1 MFQRFSRGW
10 QLAKESF
17 AVLRGDKRLLLF
29 PVMSAIAAIVV
40 SVSFLV
46 PLALS
51 GALGEATNGQATPL
65 TYLILFLFY
74 YANYFVIVFFNSA
87 LVGAANICLSGG
99 HATLSDG
106 LGMARSRLGRIAAW
120 ALVAATVGLLL
131 RMIENRAEKL
141 GRIVAMLLGTAWTL
155 ITYFIIPV
163 IVFEDEGMFESVK
176 RSTRLL
182 KQTWG
187 EELGAGI
194 GFGLL
199 WFLLAIPGLALTLV
213 VAMVQPLLGFALG
226 VIYFLLLAA
235 TAAAV
240 KSIFTVALYRYA
252 SQGQVPSGFTP
263 ELVQNAFGVRR
274 IAGGA
279 TVG

>member
-1 MFQRFSRGW
+1 MFQRFARSW

-17 AVLRGDKRLLLF
+17 AVLRADKRLVLF
-29 PVMSAIAAIVV
+29 PVMSAIAAVVV

-46 PLALS
+46 PLAS
-51 GALGEATNGQATPL
+51 TGALQGASNGQATPL

-74 YANYFVIVFFNSA
+74 YVNYFVIVFFNSA

-106 LGMARSRLGRIAAW
+106 LSMAKSRLGRIAAW

-131 RMIENRAEKL
+131 RMIESRSEKL
-141 GRIVAMLLGTAWTL
+141 GRIAAALLGTAWTL

-163 IVFEDEGMFESVK
+163 IVFEDGSMFESIK

-199 WFLLAIPGLALTLV
+199 WFLMVIPGVLLIVA
-213 VAMVQPLLGFALG
+213 VAMVQPLVALLLG
-226 VIYFLLLAA
+226 VLYFMALAA

-263 ELVQNAFGVRR
+263 DLVQNAFGVRR
-274 IAGGA
+274 IQGGA